1 MYHYYLIFFNFFI
14 SLFGFMDS
22 IDYSYKIVMMGNLLS
37 LLFRWFCFKLL
48 GEPFVGKSNLLL
60 RYCKNKF
67 NEFSK
72 NTIGVK
78 IWINFNIFL
87 FY

>member
-37 LLFRWFCFKLL
+37 LLF
-48 GEPFVGKSNLLL
+48 S
-60 RYCKNKF
+60 
-67 NEFSK
+67 
-72 NTIGVK
+72 
-78 IWINFNIFL
+78 
-87 FY
+87 